1 LNIFDREL
9 SPASAGKTISAA
21 KHVRLTDYRAEDKD
35 ILRSLVFAGGGSA
48 RRLRQAGRTVV
59 ARRQI
64 LFHATTF
71 YTPV

>member
-1 LNIFDREL
+1 M
-9 SPASAGKTISAA
+9 G
-21 KHVRLTDYRAEDKD
+21 LTDYRAKDKD
-35 ILRSLVFAGGGSA
+35 ILRLLVSTGGGSA

-71 YTPV
+71 DTLV

>member
-1 LNIFDREL
+1 M
-9 SPASAGKTISAA
+9 
-21 KHVRLTDYRAEDKD
+21 RLTDYRANDKD
-35 ILRSLVFAGGGSA
+35 ILRLLVPTRGGSE

-71 YTPV
+71 DTPV